1 MLKAFQKYIA
11 KHQLISNGDAILIGV
26 SGGRDS
32 VVLCELFFQ
41 AKIAFA
47 MAHCNFNLRGDE
59 SDQDEEFVKNLA
71 EKYRVK
77 LHKKSCDTK
86 AYALENG
93 ISIQMAAR
101 DLRFSWFKEL
111 IEKNEYTS
119 YATAHHQDDAIET
132 YLINQIRGT
141 GIAGL
146 HGILPKIGQLIHPLL
161 FASRKDIDIFVKQ
174 NHLSFRE
181 DGSNSSTKY
190 MRNKIRHQLIPLLAE
205 INPQINQVF
214 LDNMQRIAS
223 AEEIYQLKIKECR
236 KEFSHQMNGQVRIRI
251 QEFMQ
256 QDFAPTLLFELI
268 KEYGFNYTQAKQVLG
283 TDEESISGSLY
294 FSGSHRMLRD
304 RHYLIIEENKI
315 AEVEQ
320 FEISEET
327 LSISSPIQVLIEKSN
342 KLKIIPD
349 SNIAQLDFTKLVFPL
364 QLRHWK
370 KGDFFYPLGMKG
382 RKKLLSDFFIDQKL
396 SLFEKENVWLLCS
409 NKQIVWIVSYRLDDR
424 FKITET
430 TKEVY
435 QLTYLPK
442 PVQ

>member
-1 MLKAFQKYIA
+1 MLKAFQKYIT
-11 KHQLISNGDAILIGV
+11 KHQLISKGDVILIGV

-41 AKIAFA
+41 ADIAFA
-47 MAHCNFNLRGDE
+47 IAHCNFNLRGDE
-59 SDQDEEFVKNLA
+59 SDQDEIFAKNLA
-71 EKYRVK
+71 ENYAVK

-111 IEKNEYTS
+111 IEKNGYTS
-119 YATAHHQDDAIET
+119 YATAHHQDDAVET

-141 GIAGL
+141 GIARL

-161 FASRKDIDIFVKQ
+161 FASREDIDIFVKQ

-205 INPQINQVF
+205 INPQINQV
-214 LDNMQRIAS
+214 LSDNMQRIAS
-223 AEEIYQLKIKECR
+223 VEEIYQLKIEECR
-236 KEFSHQMNGQVRIRI
+236 KEFSHQMDGQVRIQV

-268 KEYGFNYTQAKQVLG
+268 KEYGFNYTQAKQVLE
-283 TDEESISGSLY
+283 TDEESMSGSLY

-304 RHYLIIEENKI
+304 RQYLIIEENKI

-320 FEISEET
+320 FEIAEET
-327 LSISSPIQVLIEKSN
+327 LSINSPIQLLIEKSN
-342 KLKIIPD
+342 RLKIIPKP
-349 SNIAQLDFTKLVFPL
+349 NIAQLDINKLVFPL
-364 QLRHWK
+364 QLRHWE

-409 NKQIVWIVSYRLDDR
+409 NEQIVWIVSYRLDDR

-430 TKEVY
+430 TTEVY

-442 PVQ
+442 PIQ